1 MTEFSKHWRTAVL
14 AAAPFVML
22 TTAAMPQDRGGNV
35 FDNLFSRGEPQQSRQ
50 APAATEE
57 SELTVRLGRLEN
69 QLRQL
74 TGQIEQLQFRNQ
86 QLEAALKRSQED
98 NEFRFQQLGAK
109 GAPQPSAAPSAGAPP
124 GAAPTLRNP
133 PQALPPAASPQTP
146 GRRSDV
152 FDPNQAPNAPGAP
165 RALGG
170 GSVATAEPEVAV
182 GAPGGRAAG
191 APLDLSSVST
201 PAGPDAAATNTPRM
215 VGSAPQVAA
224 LPPSQSPK
232 DEYDLAYGYVLRK
245 DYALAEQSFRDF
257 LKKHPSDALTP
268 DASYWLGETLFQRQ
282 RYQDAADAFLVVVR
296 NHEKSGKAPDALLRA
311 HLALSLIHI

>member
-1 MTEFSKHWRTAVL
+1 MIDLSQRWRSAVL
-14 AAAPFVML
+14 AAAPLVL
-22 TTAAMPQDRGGNV
+22 LSTAALAQDRGGNV
-35 FDNLFSRGEPQQSRQ
+35 FDNLFSRGERQEQNRQ
-50 APAATEE
+50 AAPPSEE
-57 SELTVRLGRLEN
+57 SEATVRIGRLEN

-86 QLEAALKRSQED
+86 QLEAALKRAQED

-109 GAPQPSAAPSAGAPP
+109 GAAPSAGSPSLGPSSTGAPA

-152 FDPNQAPNAPGAP
+152 FDPNQSPNAPGAP
-165 RALGG
+165 RALGEG
-170 GSVATAEPEVAV
+170 TAATAEPEVAV

-191 APLDLSSVST
+191 APLDLSSVS
-201 PAGPDAAATNTPRM
+201 GPPSTDPGSPPPR
-215 VGSAPQVAA
+215 VIGAPSSQVAT
-224 LPPSQSPK
+224 LPPTQSPK

-257 LKKHPSDALTP
+257 VKKHPGDALAP
-268 DASYWLGETLFQRQ
+268 DANYWLGETLFQRQ
-282 RYQDAADAFLVVVR
+282 RYQDAADAFL
-296 NHEKSGKAPDALLRA
+296 
-311 HLALSLIHI
+311 